1 MNYKAENFRNQAQ
14 TTKQISNS
22 DCVEISLGFDFSLR
36 GLLDFMIGASN
47 CLREMHF
54 TQSYIAKK
62 LGITREHTNRLLAK
76 ARKLGIVSS
85 EYRHMTSC
93 IYTLHHA
100 FKDIDVRNSLK
111 HLYKSCYYL
120 PLSIL
125 MSLGDEMK
133 SLSSMIGINQF
144 NQKQYVEESN
154 TNSGMSHKYE
164 PNNKVIY
171 NYLSTRLNTTSNS
184 ACNKPPPAERDRT
197 GDIKSKKS
205 RLNSHIK
212 GLNLTEAGCIKLLA
226 YPPSAIQAGLTAL
239 RSHKGEIRDPF
250 VYFSKICL
258 DYCKDNKIRVD
269 WGICF
274 NELRRKGYEKDAVG
288 VDVKEPLLY
297 YTEEELVAIS
307 PPKAPPQSRYKD
319 DAIPKKRIF
328 DKQTEARRS
337 QEILAAP
344 PEFKD
349 AWMSDFLASVLGKNI
364 KDAAEDS
371 I

>member
-22 DCVEISLGFDFSLR
+22 DCVEISLEFDFSLR

-184 ACNKPPPAERDRT
+184 ACNKPPPAERDRS
-197 GDIKSKKS
+197 GDIKSLKS
-205 RLNSHIK
+205 GYEAPPRSSRRQNSHIK

-274 NELRRKGYEKDAVG
+274 NELRRKGYEKDA
-288 VDVKEPLLY
+288 
-297 YTEEELVAIS
+297 
-307 PPKAPPQSRYKD
+307 
-319 DAIPKKRIF
+319 
-328 DKQTEARRS
+328 
-337 QEILAAP
+337 
-344 PEFKD
+344 
-349 AWMSDFLASVLGKNI
+349 
-364 KDAAEDS
+364 
-371 I
+371 